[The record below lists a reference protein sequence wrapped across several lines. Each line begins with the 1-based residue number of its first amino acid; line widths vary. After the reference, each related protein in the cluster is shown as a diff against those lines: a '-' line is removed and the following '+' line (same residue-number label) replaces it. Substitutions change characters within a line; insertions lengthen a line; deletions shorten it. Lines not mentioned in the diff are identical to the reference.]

1 MNTGCSEF
9 ENLLA
14 GLRRSSKRANGRAW
28 MLTWRSAAH
37 CRALAQTLSEL
48 GTALS
53 AEYGDVRAPSSLLD
67 RLGRRIPADPLPK
80 PSLLPAILDMVA
92 WSAVACAGG
101 SVAWFVALPVITFT
115 GTMLYATAGLLTLS
129 GAGITLWAMRESED

>member
-14 GLRRSSKRANGRAW
+14 GYDALEEGERARVD
-28 MLTWRSAAH
+28 AH
-37 CRALAQTLSEL
+37 VAQCGACRALAQTLSEL

-67 RLGRRIPADPLPK
+67 RLGRRLSADPLPK

>member
-14 GLRRSSKRANGRAW
+14 GYDALEEGERARVD
-28 MLTWRSAAH
+28 AH
-37 CRALAQTLSEL
+37 VAQCGACRALAQTLSEL